1 MKAPIFPLVL
11 VAALAAPAAA
21 AEYRIE
27 LDPANTSVTFTLGAT
42 LHTVHGKAAVI
53 SGSILYDETDGRLTG
68 EVDVDATTAETG
80 NHKRDKKMHTKVL
93 MSSDHPHVVLRPQQL
108 DGELHLQG
116 SSECTILG
124 QMEILGQAHEI
135 TIPLKIQIVDD
146 RFTATGDFEVPY
158 VTWGL
163 TDPSTFVLRVAKV
176 VTVSTSAE
184 GTIRISGD
192 SP

>member
-1 MKAPIFPLVL
+1 
-11 VAALAAPAAA
+11 
-21 AEYRIE
+21 
-27 LDPANTSVTFTLGAT
+27 
-42 LHTVHGKAAVI
+42 
-53 SGSILYDETDGRLTG
+53 
-68 EVDVDATTAETG
+68 
-80 NHKRDKKMHTKVL
+80 
-93 MSSDHPHVVLRPQQL
+93 
-108 DGELHLQG
+108 
-116 SSECTILG
+116 
-124 QMEILGQAHEI
+124 MEILGQAHEI